1 MLGANMLLRLIAA
14 LGILV
19 SGVAFAGQTGGS
31 ETSPGYSL
39 RDSIPRLERYYDLSL
54 GKRVFTGKC
63 LVCHGDEHSGAPL
76 YGDRESWEARLAQG
90 RETLIAHALNGHG
103 QMPAKGG
110 LESLTDDEVAAAVAY
125 VHDRSQRLFAN
136 QQEPRQE
143 CAAGEVSA
151 ACSPRELERAMILQ
165 MLWLLGA
172 AQSGAAN

>member
-1 MLGANMLLRLIAA
+1 MLGANMLFRLMAA

-19 SGVAFAGQTGGS
+19 SGAAFAGQADGS
-31 ETSPGYSL
+31 ETSPESAL

-63 LVCHGDEHSGAPL
+63 LVCHGDEHSGAPQ

-90 RETLIAHALNGHG
+90 RETLIAHALYGHG

-110 LESLTDDEVAAAVAY
+110 LESLTDEEVAAAVAY

-136 QQEPRQE
+136 QQGPRRK
-143 CAAGEVSA
+143 CDAGEASA
-151 ACSPRELERAMILQ
+151 GCSAQDLERAMILQ

-172 AQSGAAN
+172 AQSGAEN